1 MPSREVVLSN
11 ALGLHARASAKFVD
25 TAKRFESEINVL
37 AQGQTNA
44 VDGKNIMALLLL
56 EATCGIALTLDAEGV
71 DADAALDALTE
82 LIKGNFGEIQDAD
95 SD

>member
-1 MPSREVVLSN
+1 MPSREVALSN
-11 ALGLHARASAKFVD
+11 ELGLHARASAKFVE
-25 TAKRFESEINVL
+25 TAKRFESRISVL
-37 AQGQTNA
+37 TEGAKSA

-56 EATCGIALTLDAEGV
+56 EATCGTSIKLNTDGA

-82 LIKGNFGEIQDAD
+82 LIEDKFGERADPD